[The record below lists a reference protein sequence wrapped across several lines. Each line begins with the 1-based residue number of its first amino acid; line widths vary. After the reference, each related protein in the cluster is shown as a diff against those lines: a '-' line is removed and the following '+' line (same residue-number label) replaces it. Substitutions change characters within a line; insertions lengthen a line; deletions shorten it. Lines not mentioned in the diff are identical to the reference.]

1 MDKPPFRAKDQSR
14 SKRPD
19 GQNRA
24 TDMKQLII
32 GLILFLV
39 SLAGNASAGE
49 VREIELNDGGVI
61 YGEILSLE
69 NDILTLKTE
78 TFGMV
83 TLDASKILT
92 IRMKPK
98 TEAAGDRLQELRQSM
113 MSDPE
118 ILGMIFSLQ
127 NDPEIQA
134 ILKDPELMKSL
145 SSGDIGALI
154 SNPAI
159 IKLLNNP
166 KIQDIG
172 KKALK

>member
-1 MDKPPFRAKDQSR
+1 
-14 SKRPD
+14 
-19 GQNRA
+19 
-24 TDMKQLII
+24 MKQLII
-32 GLILFLV
+32 GLLLFFG
-39 SLAGNASAGE
+39 SLAGYASAGE
-49 VREIELNDGGVI
+49 VREIQLNDGSVI
-61 YGEILSLE
+61 YGEILSLR
-69 NDILTLKTE
+69 NDVLTLKTE
-78 TFGMV
+78 TLGVV
-83 TLDASKILT
+83 TLDASKIRT
-92 IRMKPK
+92 IRMKPE
-98 TEAAGDRLQELRQSM
+98 TETADDQFQELRQSM

-118 ILGMIFSLQ
+118 ILNMIFSLQ

>member
-1 MDKPPFRAKDQSR
+1 
-14 SKRPD
+14 
-19 GQNRA
+19 
-24 TDMKQLII
+24 MKQLII
-32 GLILFLV
+32 GLLLFFG
-39 SLAGNASAGE
+39 SLAGYASAGE
-49 VREIELNDGGVI
+49 VREIQLNDGSVI
-61 YGEILSLE
+61 YGEILSLR
-69 NDILTLKTE
+69 NDVLTLKTE
-78 TFGMV
+78 TLGVV
-83 TLDASKILT
+83 TLDASKIRT
-92 IRMKPK
+92 IRMKPE
-98 TEAAGDRLQELRQSM
+98 TEAAGDQLQELRQSM

-145 SSGDIGALI
+145 GSGDIGALI